1 MSTQFWLN
9 NPMVLFDKYNIHE
22 LWPTEH
28 MDIEKKLNAIS
39 RLIIILTILG
49 FLVTRSIKFIIT
61 GVITLGIIVAL
72 YHIQTSK
79 KKKTKITKDIAKTIK
94 EGFTNGVLYKIKKDD
109 YTNPTKNNPAMNVL
123 LTDIKYN
130 PTRKPAAPAFNP
142 EVEKEMN
149 TKTRDM
155 VLEKNKENLLDSR
168 LFRDLGDNFDFDQ
181 SMRSF
186 YATANTSIPNDQ
198 TAFADFLYGDMI
210 SCKEGNAFACSREN
224 PRWQS

>member
-1 MSTQFWLN
+1 
-9 NPMVLFDKYNIHE
+9 
-22 LWPTEH
+22 
-28 MDIEKKLNAIS
+28 
-39 RLIIILTILG
+39 
-49 FLVTRSIKFIIT
+49 
-61 GVITLGIIVAL
+61 
-72 YHIQTSK
+72 
-79 KKKTKITKDIAKTIK
+79 
-94 EGFTNGVLYKIKKDD
+94 
-109 YTNPTKNNPAMNVL
+109 
-123 LTDIKYN
+123 
-130 PTRKPAAPAFNP
+130 
-142 EVEKEMN
+142 
-149 TKTRDM
+149 M